1 MRRQNGLVPHV
12 DDQCLRD
19 VAWIR
24 DDFDQLVAGAA
35 PADLDRASDG
45 TRWTNREL
53 LFHMWFGQRI
63 TRAIIVLM
71 GLTSRLP
78 RRFDAAFAWVLR
90 AATTPYN
97 WTNYVG
103 AVGGARVVGLRRA
116 RRWMRADTDWILRWA
131 TRASQRDVS
140 RGMAV
145 PVAWDPY
152 FAPWMSR
159 ADVLAWA
166 PKHYRHH
173 RAQLTLPDLPA
184 AETSP
189 DA

>member
-1 MRRQNGLVPHV
+1 MSHV
-12 DDQCLRD
+12 EEQCLRD
-19 VAWIR
+19 LAWIR
-24 DDFDQLVAGAA
+24 DDFDRLVAGATS
-35 PADLDRASDG
+35 ADLDRASDG

-63 TRAIIVLM
+63 TRAVIVLM

-78 RRFDAAFAWVLR
+78 WHLDAAFARLLA
-90 AATTPYN
+90 AATAPYN
-97 WTNYVG
+97 WINYAG
-103 AVGGARVVGLRRA
+103 AVGGARTVGLRRA
-116 RRWMRADTDWILRWA
+116 RRWMNADTDWILRWA
-131 TRASQRDVS
+131 VRASEREVH
-140 RGMAV
+140 RGMTV

-152 FAPWMSR
+152 FASWMSR
-159 ADVLAWA
+159 ADLLAWA

-184 AETSP
+184 VETSP